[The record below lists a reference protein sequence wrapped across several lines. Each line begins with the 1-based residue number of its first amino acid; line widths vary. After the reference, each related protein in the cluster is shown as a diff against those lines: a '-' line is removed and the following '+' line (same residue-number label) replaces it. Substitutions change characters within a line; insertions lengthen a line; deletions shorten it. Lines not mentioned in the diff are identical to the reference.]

1 MSAYKTVLIT
11 GATSGVGFELAKR
24 LAEMRDYRV
33 LATGRNAEALEELR
47 ALGVEGYCADLRD
60 TKQLEWLMSSIGT
73 PDVIVFSAG
82 VGKFRLA
89 CETSDADMD
98 AMLET
103 NIRVPMQLT
112 ARAICAMMERKSGHL
127 VYIGSQAGKV
137 ATPKTSIYAASK
149 HALIGYTN
157 ALRMEVA
164 AYGIDVSVIHPG
176 PIDTPFIELADVT
189 GGYKQAMGSQL
200 LTVDTV
206 VESVLATMKRPVR
219 EVNLPKITG
228 VTSRLYAL
236 APSLVETIGKP
247 FFYRK

>member
-1 MSAYKTVLIT
+1 MSASKTVLIT
-11 GATSGVGFELAKR
+11 GATSGIGFELAKR
-24 LAEMRDYRV
+24 LAKGSDYSV
-33 LATGRNAEALEELR
+33 IATGRNSKVLEELR
-47 ALGVEGYCADLRD
+47 VLGVEGYCADLRD
-60 TKQLEWLMSSIGT
+60 TKQLDWLMSSIDT
-73 PDVIVFSAG
+73 PDIIVFSAG
-82 VGKFRLA
+82 VGKFHLA
-89 CETSDADMD
+89 CETSDEDMD

-112 ARAICAMMERKSGHL
+112 ARTVCAMMERKHGHL
-127 VYIGSQAGKV
+127 LYIGSQAGKV

-164 AYGIDVSVIHPG
+164 PYNIHVSVIHPG

-200 LTVDTV
+200 LSVDTV
-206 VESVLATMKRPVR
+206 VKSVMDTMKRPRR

-228 VTSRLYAL
+228 LTSRLYAL
-236 APSLVETIGKP
+236 APSVVETIGKP
-247 FFYRK
+247 FFYKK